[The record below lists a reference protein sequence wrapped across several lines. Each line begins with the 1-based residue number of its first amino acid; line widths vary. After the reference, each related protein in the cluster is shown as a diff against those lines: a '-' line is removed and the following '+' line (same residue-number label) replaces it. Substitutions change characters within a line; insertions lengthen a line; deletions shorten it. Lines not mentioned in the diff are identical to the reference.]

1 MAATHEPEKIN
12 EATHDENGG
21 IGSNSPPSSADE
33 FDPHNEKKL
42 MRKVDWRLL
51 PILGALYSIALID
64 RVNVSLHYK
73 GGQSQ
78 GHDELCSN
86 FTDLQCSGRGHG

>member
-12 EATHDENGG
+12 AATHDENGG
-21 IGSNSPPSSADE
+21 IGSHSPPSSADE
-33 FDPHNEKKL
+33 FDPHSENKL

-64 RVNVSLHYK
+64 RVNVSLPYP
-73 GGQSQ
+73 GAQSQ
-78 GHDELCSN
+78 GHDELHSN
-86 FTDLQCSGRGHG
+86 FTDLQCSSRGHG